1 MQIVEQ
7 KKTFANQ
14 YQTKRP
20 VSQLYKDLSKT
31 RVRIVRLNQLLDKR
45 LKQVTSQ
52 KRYADN

>member
-7 KKTFANQ
+7 KEMFANQ

-20 VSQLYKDLSKT
+20 VSQLYKDLSKI